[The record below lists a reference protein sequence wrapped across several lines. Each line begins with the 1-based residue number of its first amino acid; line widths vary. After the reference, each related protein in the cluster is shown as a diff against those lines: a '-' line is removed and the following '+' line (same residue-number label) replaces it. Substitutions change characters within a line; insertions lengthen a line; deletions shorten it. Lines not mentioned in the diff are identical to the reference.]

1 MLKKKHYHK
10 YLWRS
15 ISLNSQPIKTLF
27 RLFLARCLI
36 RFKRLTHVDYT
47 VDEINQLIQ
56 PYFRHLPLRLPIS
69 VPRGDGCFTLSK
81 VNISI
86 PLNSDHIQ
94 AEVLGSI
101 EITYLAN
108 PIYRAHVV
116 LVVKAIPKYDY
127 ITKNV
132 LLTDISI
139 TDINMLNDEY
149 SILKDTSSLI
159 NLFVPSP
166 VLSMVTGTMK
176 TAFSI
181 MTGTTASEASRYLQ
195 LYLSGS
201 KQKVL
206 NYHKPQ
212 IEDIIV
218 TLAAS
223 EDMQYSLNINNFEE
237 NLFIQYG
244 NEITVEHGNVRFN
257 F

>member
-1 MLKKKHYHK
+1 M
-10 YLWRS
+10 
-15 ISLNSQPIKTLF
+15 ISQSIKTSF

-47 VDEINQLIQ
+47 VGEISQLIQ
-56 PYFRHLPLRLPIS
+56 PYFSHLPLKLPIS

-86 PLNSDHIQ
+86 PLNSNYIQ

-108 PIYRAHVV
+108 PIYRAHIV
-116 LVVKAIPKYDY
+116 LVVKAMPKYDH
-127 ITKNV
+127 ITKNI

-181 MTGTTASEASRYLQ
+181 MTGTTASEASRYLE

-206 NYHKPQ
+206 DYHKPQ
-212 IEDIIV
+212 IENIIAA
-218 TLAAS
+218 LAAS
-223 EDMQYSLNINNFEE
+223 EDMQYCLHKNDFEE

-244 NEITVEHGNVRFN
+244 KEVTVEQGNVRFK